1 MFLKFHGS
9 ILSEIVLITICLE
22 QKGLKPPIKKLYNLV
37 FKLEEATQRKSQ
49 EKKKIESTKELNDL
63 LPSTLLSDLD
73 ISKNDDSS
81 FSDNTTE
88 VVDVYLF

>member
-37 FKLEEATQRKSQ
+37 FKLEEATRRKSQ
-49 EKKKIESTKELNDL
+49 ENKKENRTHPIL
-63 LPSTLLSDLD
+63 LGVFRIIGDTPQFT
-73 ISKNDDSS
+73 S
-81 FSDNTTE
+81 FG
-88 VVDVYLF
+88 

>member
-49 EKKKIESTKELNDL
+49 EKQKPKKENQTHPI
-63 LPSTLLSDLD
+63 LLSVVRRRPPQFD
-73 ISKNDDSS
+73 II
-81 FSDNTTE
+81 
-88 VVDVYLF
+88 YPHI

>member
-49 EKKKIESTKELNDL
+49 EKQKPKKENQTHPILFGVFRIIGDT
-63 LPSTLLSDLD
+63 PQFT
-73 ISKNDDSS
+73 S
-81 FSDNTTE
+81 FG
-88 VVDVYLF
+88 

>member
-49 EKKKIESTKELNDL
+49 EKNQKRESDASDSLRCVPHNRRYTAIHIIWLN
-63 LPSTLLSDLD
+63 
-73 ISKNDDSS
+73 
-81 FSDNTTE
+81 
-88 VVDVYLF
+88 V

>member
-37 FKLEEATQRKSQ
+37 LNSRKQ
-49 EKKKIESTKELNDL
+49 PNENRKKRKNQKRESDASDSLRCVPHNRRYTAIHIIWLN
-63 LPSTLLSDLD
+63 
-73 ISKNDDSS
+73 
-81 FSDNTTE
+81 
-88 VVDVYLF
+88 V

>member
-37 FKLEEATQRKSQ
+37 FKLQEATQPEIARKVKNQ
-49 EKKKIESTKELNDL
+49 KRESDASDSLRCVPHNRRYTAIHIIWLN
-63 LPSTLLSDLD
+63 
-73 ISKNDDSS
+73 
-81 FSDNTTE
+81 
-88 VVDVYLF
+88 V

>member
-1 MFLKFHGS
+1 MLD
-9 ILSEIVLITICLE
+9 
-22 QKGLKPPIKKLYNLV
+22 
-37 FKLEEATQRKSQ
+37 KSK
-49 EKKKIESTKELNDL
+49 ENKKIESTKELNDL

-73 ISKNDDSS
+73 ISKNNDSS

>member
-49 EKKKIESTKELNDL
+49 EKQKSKRESDA
-63 LPSTLLSDLD
+63 SDSLRCVPHNRRYTA
-73 ISKNDDSS
+73 IHII
-81 FSDNTTE
+81 
-88 VVDVYLF
+88 

>member
-49 EKKKIESTKELNDL
+49 EKKKIKKENQTHPIL
-63 LPSTLLSDLD
+63 LGVFRIIGDTPQFT
-73 ISKNDDSS
+73 S
-81 FSDNTTE
+81 FD
-88 VVDVYLF
+88 